1 MINLQNKNFKTELS
15 NKKVIVTGGTGLI
28 GRQIIDLLTEINCNV
43 TSVSLDDLKLNKN
56 CNYIYGDLTDFNF
69 CKKITEGFDFAIH
82 TAGIKG
88 SVDVTNNKPASFF
101 IPMLMMNTNF
111 LEACRLNNIKKV
123 VFTSSIGAYSVN
135 EILKEKDEFEIA
147 PPMDS
152 YPGWAKRMA
161 ELQIKA
167 YHKQYKTNSFSI
179 VRPANVYG
187 PGDNFDP
194 NNAMVIPSLIN
205 KIINGDNPVKIWG
218 NGSAIRDFIYSK
230 DVAYGII
237 LALINGENSNYYNLG
252 SGKGIT
258 IKKLVETLNQIL
270 DFKYEYDI
278 DKPSGA
284 PKRIMDI
291 SKANKELNF
300 YPQTD
305 LKKGLQETIDW
316 YKNNKSDHL
325 KKQNYFTND

>member
-1 MINLQNKNFKTELS
+1 MINSQNTNLNELLS

-28 GRQIIDLLTEINCNV
+28 GRQVVNFLTKTNCNV
-43 TSVSLDDLKLNKN
+43 TSVSLDDLKLNAD
-56 CNYIYGDLTDFNF
+56 CNYIYGDLTDFDF
-69 CKKITEGFDFAIH
+69 CKKITKGFDFAIH

-111 LEACRLNNIKKV
+111 LEACRLNNIKKA

-135 EILKEKDEFEIA
+135 EILKEKEEFEIK

-152 YPGWAKRMA
+152 YPRWAKRMA

-167 YHKQYKTNSFSI
+167 YHKQYGINSFSI

-205 KIINGDNPVKIWG
+205 KILNGDNPVKIWG
-218 NGSAIRDFIYSK
+218 DGSAIRDFIYSK

-237 LALINGENSNYYNLG
+237 LALINEENANYYNLG
-252 SGKGIT
+252 SGKGISV
-258 IKKLVETLNQIL
+258 KELVETLNQIL
-270 DFKYEYDI
+270 DFNYEYDRN
-278 DKPSGA
+278 KPSGA

-305 LKKGLQETIDW
+305 LKTGLQETIDW
-316 YKNNKSDHL
+316 YKDNKMDHL